1 MSMGVPAW
9 ASGVAFDRAL
19 GTENPPDEVAPG
31 RSAWDRVCD
40 GTLTDEERQRAA
52 DEVVEQTDLPLDKI
66 AMELRFPLA
75 GRSGAAYLVRAIERA
90 RQPSPALFGMIRARF
105 DIADRDEL
113 PALLG
118 AVGAFAT
125 REAAALAIEYMG
137 EEGAI
142 GQAAQAAAVRATGR
156 DDLGSD
162 RRAWVEWMASVR
174 DLSDAQWTAELA
186 CRRGERLQR
195 IIQHERAVVARLIES
210 LRKAHIDAPEG
221 ERAALLAT
229 YIRDALPEI
238 RDLGFSLIN
247 RELGAGATLNGEV
260 SAAALDL
267 LSHRDARTRA
277 SAALLVNQLSPAGAE
292 PRVLEALERESEPV
306 PAAAMLDAASRWA
319 SPSLSPLVL
328 TWLKTTEEPPWRSTT
343 NALWALARAGVLSDS
358 QREEALGLVRRVRD
372 TELTS
377 SACRFLGAMGTDD
390 DRVRLAGLLEGESPA
405 RRLAAASALASFP
418 EHADAIVHAA
428 ALDEELFPIAARA
441 ILLHRPTV
449 EGYRQLRE
457 VAPAEGGTRREG
469 LLLVAHAL
477 TAADLFSIAT
487 NSIHKDERTDL
498 LEDLT
503 SEARLLSE
511 RSLPDNLVAMT
522 QGAVELAHLRLEEGQ
537 AEPALV
543 VLDRFADS
551 ATGETRG
558 EVLEM
563 QVAALLLLDR
573 MELAE
578 VLDAP
583 VSAWLRG
590 LRLSA
595 TRPHGGKIAEALEAR
610 FGGSLTPLERDELNA
625 LKQVIADQRAS
636 ESSRA
641 RLDSTTIPPR

>member
-1 MSMGVPAW
+1 MGVPAW
-9 ASGVAFDRAL
+9 AMGVEFDRAHA
-19 GTENPPDEVAPG
+19 TENPSGEVAPG

-40 GTLTDEERQRAA
+40 GTLTDEDRQRAA
-52 DEVVEQTDLPLDKI
+52 DEVVEQTDLPMDKI
-66 AMELRFPLA
+66 ATELRFPFA

-90 RQPSPALFGMIRARF
+90 RQPSPALFDMIRSRF

-125 REAAALAIEYMG
+125 REAAALAITYLS
-137 EEGAI
+137 EEGAVGI
-142 GQAAQAAAVRATGR
+142 AAQAAVIRSTGR

-162 RRAWVEWMASVR
+162 RRAWAEWMESVR

-186 CRRGERLQR
+186 RRRGERLQR
-195 IIQHERAVVARLIES
+195 ITQHERAVVARLIES

-229 YIRDALPEI
+229 YLRDNLPEI

-267 LSHRDARTRA
+267 LSHEDARTRA
-277 SAALLVNQLSPAGAE
+277 SAALLVNQLSPVGAE

-319 SPSLSPLVL
+319 SPNLSPLVL
-328 TWLKTTEEPPWRSTT
+328 TWLTTTEEPSWRSAT
-343 NALWALARAGVLSDS
+343 NALWALARAGALTDS
-358 QREEALGLVRRVRD
+358 QREDALGLIRRARD
-372 TELTS
+372 AELS
-377 SACRFLGAMGTDD
+377 ASACRFLGATGTDA
-390 DRVRLAGLLEGESPA
+390 DRVRLERLLEGESPA
-405 RRLAAASALASFP
+405 RRLAAASALAAFP
-418 EHADAIVHAA
+418 EHADAIVRAA
-428 ALDEELFPIAARA
+428 SFDEELFPIAARA
-441 ILLHRPTV
+441 TLLHRPTV

-457 VAPAEGGTRREG
+457 VAPTEGGSRRDG
-469 LLLVAHAL
+469 LMLVAHAL

-487 NSIHKDERTDL
+487 NSVHNDERADL

-503 SEARLLSE
+503 SETRLLSE
-511 RSLPDNLVAMT
+511 RSLPENLVAMT

-573 MELAE
+573 TELAE

-583 VSAWLRG
+583 ASAWLRG

-595 TRPHGGKIAEALEAR
+595 TRPHGGKVAEALEAR

-625 LKQVIADQRAS
+625 LKQLIADQKAS

-641 RLDSTTIPPR
+641 RLDSTSIPPR